1 MKKYVFISLILM
13 LVSCEKEST
22 PDLFF
27 YNETGCSD
35 AWWEDA
41 PQIDT
46 LTPEIYEEWV
56 ANYLESKN
64 VEVFSFQ
71 ITYDS
76 AVAELCMACD
86 CKTGRVLELEVESGK
101 RRKMRQ
107 LGFYQ

>member
-1 MKKYVFISLILM
+1 MKKYLFFPLFLAFVA
-13 LVSCEKEST
+13 CEMDTT
-22 PDLFF
+22 PDLFY

-35 AWWEDA
+35 AWWDDA

-46 LTPEIYEEWV
+46 LTPELYEEWV
-56 ANYLESKN
+56 TNYLESKN
-64 VEVFSFQ
+64 VEVFTFQ

-76 AVAELCMACD
+76 TVAEFCMACH
-86 CKTGRVLELEVESGK
+86 CRTGTVLELEVESGK

>member
-1 MKKYVFISLILM
+1 MKKYLFIPLILM
-13 LVSCEKEST
+13 LVSCEKELT
-22 PDLFF
+22 PNLFF
-27 YNETGCSD
+27 YDETGCSD

-46 LTPEIYEEWV
+46 LTPQIYEEWV
-56 ANYLESKN
+56 TNYLEIKN
-64 VEVFSFQ
+64 IEVFSFQ

-76 AVAELCMACD
+76 TVAELCYACH
-86 CKTGRVLELEVESGK
+86 CKTGVVLELEVESGK